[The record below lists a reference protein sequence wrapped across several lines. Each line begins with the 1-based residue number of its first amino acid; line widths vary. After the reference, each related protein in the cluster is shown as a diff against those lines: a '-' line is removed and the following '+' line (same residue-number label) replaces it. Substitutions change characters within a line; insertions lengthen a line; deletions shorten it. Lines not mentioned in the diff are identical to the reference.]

1 VFHALFTVHHHRRL
15 LSFIFSF
22 RTLREKRH
30 KLRSHRL
37 PTLPDEV
44 PTQSVF
50 QIRRGHV
57 LSSSVLAFLS
67 RRRRSVFLVETP
79 GRFASLENFRKH
91 LDGFAQTRVVVVVV
105 VVVVIITA
113 LRALLPREREQSLG
127 RFRFHRFSFFF
138 FFSDEIP

>member
-1 VFHALFTVHHHRRL
+1 
-15 LSFIFSF
+15 
-22 RTLREKRH
+22 
-30 KLRSHRL
+30 
-37 PTLPDEV
+37 
-44 PTQSVF
+44 
-50 QIRRGHV
+50 V

-105 VVVVIITA
+105 VVVVIIITA

-127 RFRFHRFSFFF
+127 RFRFHCFSFFF